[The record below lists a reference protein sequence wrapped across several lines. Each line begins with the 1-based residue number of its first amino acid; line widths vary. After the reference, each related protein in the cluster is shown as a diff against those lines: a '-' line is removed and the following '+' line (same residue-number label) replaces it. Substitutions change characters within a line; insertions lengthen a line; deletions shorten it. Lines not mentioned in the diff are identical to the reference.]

1 MSNLGDPAYVCW
13 SGARCGEESC
23 TVRFEEGLDDECRGA
38 IDCFANLY
46 ESSSYHFVNTAGCTG
61 HPGRRRTSHNRLL
74 LYIGRRGSGHDRR
87 PISFGRC
94 RDGNRRHGADG
105 QVTMVTRYHYYG
117 RTDASPAVS
126 MCF

>member
-1 MSNLGDPAYVCW
+1 MGVVEVDSP
-13 SGARCGEESC
+13 S
-23 TVRFEEGLDDECRGA
+23 
-38 IDCFANLY
+38 
-46 ESSSYHFVNTAGCTG
+46 
-61 HPGRRRTSHNRLL
+61 RLL
-74 LYIGRRGSGHDRR
+74 VGFPEVHCCSFGHRGGGCRCSSGCCGNCGCRCVDHFGGFSDHTDRPGHRRNGHSHRSGRRGSGHDRR